1 MLYIGIDTGTHTGI
15 AVWDAATRKFLDID
29 CVLLHQALLKVKSM
43 WEMRKD
49 IRVRFEDAR
58 KRKWFDTRTARQDR
72 ARLQGAGSVKRD
84 CNIWEEFLTDY
95 KIPYD
100 AVPPCHNATKLS
112 AEAFRR
118 ITKWEKRTNEH
129 SRDAAM
135 LVYGKTVLNCLF
147 DVVLT
152 NNKTKQKRKK

>member
-15 AVWDAATRKFLDID
+15 ALWDADYQELLD
-29 CVLLHQALLKVKSM
+29 VSTVKLHQALFKVKSL
-43 WEMRKD
+43 WEMRRD
-49 IRVRFEDAR
+49 IKVLFEDAR
-58 KRKWFDTRTARQDR
+58 QRKWYDTRTARQDR
-72 ARLQGAGSVKRD
+72 SRLQGAGSIKRD
-84 CNIWEEFLTDY
+84 CNVWEEFLTDY